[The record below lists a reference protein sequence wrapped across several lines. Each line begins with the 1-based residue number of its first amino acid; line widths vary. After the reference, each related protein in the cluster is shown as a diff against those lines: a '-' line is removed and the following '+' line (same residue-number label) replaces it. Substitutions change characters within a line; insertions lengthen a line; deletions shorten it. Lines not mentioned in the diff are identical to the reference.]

1 MRLLADLHTHT
12 VASGH
17 AYSTVSELA
26 QAAAEH
32 GLELIAVTDHGPS
45 LEGAASRLHFW
56 NLPVVP
62 SEIAGVRVLTGV
74 EANVQDTENGL
85 DLADKYLERLDF
97 VAVGLHPHTGFDL
110 SDPAVATAAL
120 LRAMAHPLV
129 AMVTHPGNGE
139 FPVDM
144 DAVVEAALRHDVILE
159 LNEHSFAPSSG
170 RRRHAD
176 RERAFALAARE
187 AGVRVAIDSDAHHHT
202 LVGCFDAAL
211 AVAEEIGLAEEQV
224 VNRDAASVLAFLES
238 RRAARAVLSAEGR
251 S

>member
-26 QAAAEH
+26 HAAADR

-62 SEIAGVRVLTGV
+62 PEIAGVRVLTGV
-74 EANVQDTENGL
+74 EANVADTENGL

-97 VAVGLHPHTGFDL
+97 VAVGLHPHTGVDL
-110 SDPAVATAAL
+110 SDAARATALL
-120 LRAMAHPLV
+120 LRAMEHPLV
-129 AMVTHPGNGE
+129 VMVTHPGNGE
-139 FPVDM
+139 FMVDM
-144 DAVVEAALRHDVILE
+144 EAVVEAAVRRDVILE

-170 RRRHAD
+170 RRFFAD
-176 RERAFALAARE
+176 RERAFALAAKE
-187 AGVRVAIDSDAHHHT
+187 AGARVAINSDAHHHT
-202 LVGCFDAAL
+202 LVGCVDAAL
-211 AVAEEIGLAEEQV
+211 AAAGEIGLTEEQV

-238 RRAARAVLSAEGR
+238 RAAARSAEGR